1 MCGIFLIESGSVI
14 IQRFYFRTGKKKGV
28 HRRVWKRTPIHDHF
42 RTSMDQVLAL
52 DPTTTVIHKGPKNL
66 YHEVKITIRFWIVTI
81 ILVAIAILT
90 LKIR

>member
-1 MCGIFLIESGSVI
+1 MH
-14 IQRFYFRTGKKKGV
+14 Q
-28 HRRVWKRTPIHDHF
+28 RVWKRTPIHDHF
-42 RTSMDQVLAL
+42 RTSMDTVLNL
-52 DPTTTVIHKGPKNL
+52 DPGSTVIYKGPKNL